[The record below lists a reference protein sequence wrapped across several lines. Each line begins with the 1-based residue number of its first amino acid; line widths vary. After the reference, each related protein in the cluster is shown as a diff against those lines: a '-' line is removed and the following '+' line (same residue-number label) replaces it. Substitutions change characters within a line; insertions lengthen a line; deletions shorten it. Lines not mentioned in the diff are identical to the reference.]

1 MVPNA
6 DIASIAMEIRQACH
20 VKRGNSMRSKVNG
33 ERMDGR
39 GFIVII
45 SSASGCVCLQC
56 EQQR

>member
-6 DIASIAMEIRQACH
+6 DIASIAMEIGQACH
-20 VKRGNSMRSKVNG
+20 VKRGYGMRSKVNG
-33 ERMDGR
+33 EKMDGR